1 MTIQGVAIC
10 DINKVYYAHTYE
22 TIIVNEDI
30 MNLRDMEWVD
40 LRRVESCILCLN
52 TVSLYSQHYFDY
64 HHILNYTSFWT
75 FFFAK

>member
-1 MTIQGVAIC
+1 MWQGTTVLEDMTIQGVAIC

-30 MNLRDMEWVD
+30 MNLRDMEW
-40 LRRVESCILCLN
+40 I
-52 TVSLYSQHYFDY
+52 VSLYSQHYFDY
-64 HHILNYTSFWT
+64 HHILNYASFWT